1 MAALATTSEFQWA
14 LDCTVIE
21 RSTDGES
28 PRTPN
33 SLQRM
38 NNALQDVSNAQ
49 LHCDAKTNHLL
60 AMLQASQH
68 CGIFNSYI
76 PITPY
81 VPTTPPA
88 LDYQRVMSRVSDEIV
103 GREEALEALRAAEEK
118 YRSIFEN
125 AVEGIFQTTAE
136 GQYLSANPKLA
147 QIYGYESPSELMSEL
162 CDIQQQ
168 LYVDPQ
174 RRIDFRE
181 LLDST
186 DTVKDFESQVY
197 RRDGQIIWISENAR
211 AVRDN
216 AGNLLHYEGTVEDI
230 TQRKQ
235 AEELHVQKEE
245 ALAASRAKS
254 AFLANMS
261 HEIRTPLNGVIGM
274 LELLIGTPLD
284 GKQERFAR
292 IARSSADTLLNLL
305 NDILDFSKIEAG
317 KLELE
322 KISFDLHELM
332 EDVVEMLGH
341 KAAAKG
347 IELSCRVPPQLARGM
362 RGDPGRL
369 RQVLVNLLNN
379 AIKFTEQG
387 EVSLQAEALDR
398 ADSNVIRFTIRD
410 TGIGIPAERRSRLF
424 NPFSQIDASTTR
436 KYGGTGLGLAI
447 CKQIIDLM
455 HGTIGCDSEPGKGST
470 FWCEVPLETAPLTT
484 PAPMQI
490 PGHLQGVRVLA
501 VDDTQ
506 TNLDILSEQLTQFG
520 LRITTI
526 SDPLAAV
533 QHLRQAAIDN
543 QPYSLAILDH
553 NMPGMDGLQLT
564 SEIRRDQTIGQ
575 TRVLMLSSVERIA
588 PPEDWPQLGLAGMLS
603 KPIRGT
609 KLMQEI
615 VSVLQ
620 QASPVAKAETA
631 VAKSSTKKHR
641 LLVVEDNDIN
651 QQVVSELLRASGYEV
666 ALAGNGLEALA
677 CLRVGGFD
685 LVLMD
690 CQMPIMDGFT
700 AAGRIRELEQHGE
713 LPHCTRGPIPIV
725 ALTANAFAGDRD
737 RCLAAGMNDYA
748 TKPID
753 RVVLLGTVAKQ
764 LAALGRGFRSNET
777 PAITQA
783 ANATPE
789 KSLTDQDTPAICL
802 DDLRT
807 RLGGDQ
813 SFMRKILSQFQGRLQ
828 KDRTAFAEAIH
839 EGDAPRLGGLAH
851 ALKGSAGNLAAMT
864 LSQQAAAIECSAKQN
879 DVAQPRAAWRN
890 LELEMDRCLNEIQ
903 HFLNQA

>member
-1 MAALATTSEFQWA
+1 MAIQATTTHFHWA
-14 LDCTVIE
+14 QDCALTFN
-21 RSTDGES
+21 
-28 PRTPN
+28 N
-33 SLQRM
+33 SLPVPPMAPLLSHIECGMHQLVLPAKVAGPT
-38 NNALQDVSNAQ
+38 NEQDLFHAQ
-49 LHCDAKTNHLL
+49 T
-60 AMLQASQH
+60 
-68 CGIFNSYI
+68 
-76 PITPY
+76 
-81 VPTTPPA
+81 
-88 LDYQRVMSRVSDEIV
+88 
-103 GREEALEALRAAEEK
+103 LEALRAAEEK

-125 AVEGIFQTTAE
+125 AIEGIFQTTVE

-147 QIYGYESPSELMSEL
+147 QIYGYDSPRDLMQGL
-162 CDIQQQ
+162 CDIQKQ

-181 LLDST
+181 LLETT
-186 DTVKDFESQVY
+186 DTVSDFESQVY

-211 AVRDN
+211 AVRDSR
-216 AGNLLHYEGTVEDI
+216 GKLLHYEGTVEDI

-235 AEELHVQKEE
+235 AEELHTQKEE

-292 IARSSADTLLNLL
+292 IARSSAETLLNLL

-322 KISFDLHELM
+322 DVSFDLHELM

-341 KAAAKG
+341 KAAVKD
-347 IELSCRVPPQLARGM
+347 IELSCRVPPHLPRGM

-379 AIKFTEQG
+379 AIKFTEKG
-387 EVSLQAEALDR
+387 EVALQAETLDS
-398 ADSNVIRFTIRD
+398 ANLPDGVDTTMIRFSIRD
-410 TGIGIPAERRSRLF
+410 TGIGIPADRRSRLF

-447 CKQIIDLM
+447 CKQIIDLL
-455 HGTIGCDSEPGKGST
+455 HGSIGCDSTPGQGST
-470 FWCEVPLETAPLTT
+470 FWCDIPLSEAPLTT
-484 PAPMQI
+484 PVPLQI
-490 PGHLQGVRVLA
+490 PRHLQGVRVLA

-506 TNLDILSEQLTQFG
+506 TNLDILSEQLTQYG
-520 LRITTI
+520 LRITTL
-526 SDPLAAV
+526 SNPLAAV
-533 QHLRQAAIDN
+533 KHLRQAVADN

-553 NMPGMDGLQLT
+553 NMPEMDGLQLT
-564 SEIRRDQTIGQ
+564 SEIRRDQALGQ

-615 VSVLQ
+615 AAVLQ
-620 QASPVAKAETA
+620 QTTPAARVERAP
-631 VAKSSTKKHR
+631 AKSAAKRQR
-641 LLVVEDNDIN
+641 LLIVEDNDIN
-651 QQVVSELLRASGYEV
+651 QQVVSELLRAAGYDV

-677 CLRVGGFD
+677 ALRVGGFD

-690 CQMPIMDGFT
+690 CQMPVMDGFT
-700 AAGRIRELEQHGE
+700 AARRIRELEMQGE
-713 LPHCTRGPIPIV
+713 LPHCSQGPIPIV

-748 TKPID
+748 TKPIE
-753 RVVLLGTVAKQ
+753 RVVLLATVAKQ
-764 LAALGRGFRSNET
+764 LAAHTSRGQIDPT

-783 ANATPE
+783 AQATPE
-789 KSLTDQDTPAICL
+789 QTPDHQLEPAICFA
-802 DDLRT
+802 DLRT
-807 RLGGDQ
+807 RLGGDEG
-813 SFMRKILSQFQGRLQ
+813 FMKKILSQFQGRLS
-828 KDRTAFAEAIH
+828 KDREAFADALRD
-839 EGDAPRLGGLAH
+839 GDAPRLGGLAH

-864 LSQQAAAIECSAKQN
+864 LSQQAAAIEVSAKQN
-879 DVAQPRAAWRN
+879 DITQPRAVWRT
-890 LELEMDRCLNEIQ
+890 LELEMDRCLHEIQ

>member
-1 MAALATTSEFQWA
+1 MAAIATTPEFQWA

-21 RSTDGES
+21 RSTYIDG
-28 PRTPN
+28 PRTPT

-38 NNALQDVSNAQ
+38 NIALQDVSNAQ
-49 LHCDAKTNHLL
+49 LDCDVKTNHLL

-68 CGIFNSYI
+68 CGIFNSHV
-76 PITPY
+76 PITSY
-81 VPTTPPA
+81 VPSTAPEH
-88 LDYQRVMSRVSDEIV
+88 DYKRVMRRVSDEIF
-103 GREEALEALRAAEEK
+103 GREQALEALRTAEEK

-125 AVEGIFQTTAE
+125 AVEGIFQTTLE

-147 QIYGYESPSELMSEL
+147 QIYGYESPLDLMSEL
-162 CDIQQQ
+162 CDIQKQ

-181 LLDST
+181 LLEAT

-211 AVRDN
+211 AVRDS
-216 AGNLLHYEGTVEDI
+216 AGKLLHYEGTVEDI

-235 AEELHVQKEE
+235 SEELHTQKEE

-322 KISFDLHELM
+322 KVSFDLHELM

-347 IELSCRVPPQLARGM
+347 IELSCRVPPQLPRGM

-387 EVSLQAEALDR
+387 EVSLQAECLNL
-398 ADSNVIRFTIRD
+398 ADTATIRFTIRD
-410 TGIGIPAERRSRLF
+410 TGIGIPADRRSRLF

-455 HGTIGCDSEPGKGST
+455 HGTIGCDSEPGKGSL
-470 FWCEVPLETAPLTT
+470 FWCEIPLETAALTA

-533 QHLRQAAIDN
+533 QHLRQAALDN

-564 SEIRRDQTIGQ
+564 SEIRRDRTISQ

-609 KLMQEI
+609 RLMQEI
-615 VSVLQ
+615 ASVLQ
-620 QASPVAKAETA
+620 QASPVARVEAPIPKQ
-631 VAKSSTKKHR
+631 SMKKHR

-651 QQVVSELLRASGYEV
+651 QQVVSELLRAAGYEV

-677 CLRVGGFD
+677 ALRVGGFD

-700 AAGRIRELEQHGE
+700 ASGRIRELEQRGE
-713 LPHCTRGPIPIV
+713 LPHCARGPIPIV

-737 RCLAAGMNDYA
+737 RCIAAGMNDYA

-753 RVVLLGTVAKQ
+753 RVVLLATVAKQ
-764 LAALGRGFRSNET
+764 LVAISGRARAPET
-777 PAITQA
+777 PAFTQPAQA
-783 ANATPE
+783 APGKTFSVEN
-789 KSLTDQDTPAICL
+789 TPAICFE
-802 DDLRT
+802 DLQT

-813 SFMRKILSQFQGRLQ
+813 GFMRKILSQFQSRLQ
-828 KDRTAFAEAIH
+828 KDREAFAAALQ

-851 ALKGSAGNLAAMT
+851 ALKGSAGNLAAST